1 MSKGRKDKDMICGLT
16 ADEHEVLQRELK
28 ALPETMPP
36 RAVWNRIREQAE
48 AEGLVGQ
55 QAMRRPLSWQGG
67 MGLAAA
73 AALVAVLVPTMYGKL
88 STDLPTEPTSVATTN
103 NARADT
109 LQALMVESRQ
119 LEGDLR
125 ALPAQPRVQRLG
137 TAATISDIEDRIAA
151 IDYQLNDPDVEMT
164 PDEEEIFWR
173 ERVRLMKLLVRLRYA
188 QAQRT
193 AY

>member
-1 MSKGRKDKDMICGLT
+1 MSKDRKDKEMICGLT
-16 ADEHEVLQRELK
+16 ADEHEVLQRELR

-36 RAVWNRIREQAE
+36 RAVWRRIREQAE

-55 QAMRRPLSWQGG
+55 RPIRRPLTWQSGL
-67 MGLAAA
+67 GLAAA
-73 AALVAVLVPTMYGKL
+73 VALVAVLVPKMFDTMN
-88 STDLPTEPTSVATTN
+88 TDLPTEPANALVTNTAT
-103 NARADT
+103 ADS

-119 LEGDLR
+119 LETDLR
-125 ALPAQPRVQRLG
+125 ALPAEPRVQRVG
-137 TAATISDIEDRIAA
+137 TAATISNIEDRVAA
-151 IDYQLNDPDVEMT
+151 IDYELNDPDVEMT
-164 PDEEEIFWR
+164 PEEEEIYWR